1 MAGCIY
7 SDSDMYF
14 VEPVADDPPQ
24 ISINTNLD
32 TLYNPQVNE
41 GLEVEYQVEINGGEL
56 YYVYAELAQSMV
68 FESDSSYGSFWI
80 IPLMAD
86 SAGIDTLYMSFYYS
100 TNTNSL
106 ADKFGYEAL
115 VESLDFALDFN
126 TGVIK

>member
-14 VEPVADDPPQ
+14 VEPVPDDPPQ
-24 ISINTNLD
+24 ISVHTNLD

-41 GLEVEYQVEINGGEL
+41 GLEVEYQVEISGGEL
-56 YYVYAELAQSMV
+56 YYVYAQLAQSLV
-68 FESDSSYGSFWI
+68 FESDSSHGAFWI
-80 IPLMAD
+80 IPIMAD

-100 TNTNSL
+100 SNSNSL

-115 VESLDFALDFN
+115 VEYLDFALDFN
-126 TGVIK
+126 TGVIQ